1 MRMTGQDRTAAEHLA
16 ANVAAASAARRTLAD
31 SGSAGLDALLSVA
44 AIVIWSLLGTQLTW
58 PLPVVVALAALTAM
72 LPPWLRNRR
81 LRRQLDAALL
91 LLAHYEHPPAPEGG
105 VLPIPR

>member
-1 MRMTGQDRTAAEHLA
+1 MTGQDRTAAEHLA
-16 ANVAAASAARRTLAD
+16 ANAAAASAARRTLAD
-31 SGSAGLDALLSVA
+31 SGSPGLDALLSVA

-81 LRRQLDAALL
+81 LRRELDAALL
-91 LLAHYEHPPAPEGG
+91 LLAQSEHPLAPEGNAS
-105 VLPIPR
+105 PILR